1 MALSAD
7 MTQYAGT
14 DEQWAP
20 FLERVASVP
29 RDKYML
35 MPFMPTGIFER
46 LHYLMGFEDLFCNMY
61 EEPDDLMELIE
72 AIGDYRLKEYQ
83 LMVEHVH
90 PDMILCHDDW
100 GTKTSLFMQPEMW
113 REFIKPQYEKC
124 YSYLK
129 SQGVIIM
136 HHSDSFL
143 EPIVEDMV
151 ELGIDVWEGTLPQ
164 NDIIKLSEQI
174 DGRMTMMGG
183 LEMGIVDA
191 PDTTEEVARAE
202 VRNCLEKYGHL
213 KNFIPCITYGDPST
227 VYPERYGWVTDE
239 VNKWNL
245 EHYGV
250 CSEPC
255 TRPGNA
261 Y

>member
-1 MALSAD
+1 MLTNKENFLETLKKNGNPDRLVNGYEAGAFLPGDPMSAHTRIGFHRGMEPKKDIFGTVFIWPEDGISVMPHVTDKTKVIDDITEWKEQLTIPD

-100 GTKTSLFMQPEMW
+100 GTKTSLFMQPEM
-113 REFIKPQYEKC
+113 
-124 YSYLK
+124 
-129 SQGVIIM
+129 
-136 HHSDSFL
+136 
-143 EPIVEDMV
+143 
-151 ELGIDVWEGTLPQ
+151 
-164 NDIIKLSEQI
+164 
-174 DGRMTMMGG
+174 
-183 LEMGIVDA
+183 
-191 PDTTEEVARAE
+191 
-202 VRNCLEKYGHL
+202 
-213 KNFIPCITYGDPST
+213 
-227 VYPERYGWVTDE
+227 
-239 VNKWNL
+239 
-245 EHYGV
+245 
-250 CSEPC
+250 
-255 TRPGNA
+255 
-261 Y
+261 